1 MKPLDQTLAIS
12 ALVFISPVIF
22 SIFFLAIRSFS
33 CYILPELK
41 NKYKTMKN
49 VKEINQLIANTKGKF
64 FSLTFIKNDGTVK
77 TVNAKDKYFR
87 LIKGVDSPATKGL
100 KDAGFVSHVNRNRES
115 WFSFKPQRVTH
126 FKCGKVE
133 KSF

>member
-1 MKPLDQTLAIS
+1 MKNILFLLPAV
-12 ALVFISPVIF
+12 AFIF
-22 SIFFLAIRSFS
+22 SIFYLATRAFS

-49 VKEINQLIANTKGKF
+49 VKEINALIANTKGKF
-64 FSLTFIKNDGTVK
+64 YSLSFVKKDGTLK

-87 LIKGVDSPATKGL
+87 LIKGTGSPATKAL
-100 KDAGFVSHVNRNRES
+100 KDAGYVSHINRNRES
-115 WFSFKPQRVTH
+115 WFSFKPESVRH